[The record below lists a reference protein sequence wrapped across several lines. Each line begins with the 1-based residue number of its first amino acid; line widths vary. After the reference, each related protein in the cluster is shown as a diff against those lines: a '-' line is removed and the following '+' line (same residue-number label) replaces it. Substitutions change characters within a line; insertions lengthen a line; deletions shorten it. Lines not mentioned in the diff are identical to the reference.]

1 MHLWMH
7 CLFWLIV
14 PLSLNATFVPTHTF
28 VSVDAFAS
36 IRTFGSA
43 LAESLLFSWP
53 VLAGFRFL
61 SACGRSDSI
70 CELAMYCC
78 GLDCSALL
86 WLSFLSATCFSFRFS
101 QSTAMAVVSHLAYC
115 LAFVSLWR
123 NGLCLVMVAFLV
135 LCLRPSSLD

>member
-61 SACGRSDSI
+61 SA
-70 CELAMYCC
+70 
-78 GLDCSALL
+78 
-86 WLSFLSATCFSFRFS
+86 TCFSFRFS

-115 LAFVSLWR
+115 LAFVSL
-123 NGLCLVMVAFLV
+123 
-135 LCLRPSSLD
+135 